1 MKIISG
7 DITLLAYKFDII
19 IHGCNCFN
27 TMGAGVAKSI
37 RKKFPLAYKTDCLTI
52 KGDKSKLGTI
62 SYCRVNENN
71 KELIIVNAYTQY
83 HYWSKNND
91 ILLDYN
97 ALRNAFKLIKKEFGL
112 QNKKIA
118 FPRIGAG
125 LAKGNWEKIE
135 KIIKKELVD
144 EDITLINYSNK

>member
-1 MKIISG
+1 MKIING
-7 DITLLAYKFDII
+7 DITLLANNFDII

-27 TMGAGVAKSI
+27 TMGAGVAKAI

-62 SYCRVNENN
+62 SYCRLNENN

-118 FPRIGAG
+118 FPKIGAG
-125 LAKGNWEKIE
+125 LARGNWEKIE
-135 KIIKKELVD
+135 KIIKEELIN
-144 EDITLINYSNK
+144 ENITLIIY

>member
-1 MKIISG
+1 M
-7 DITLLAYKFDII
+7 
-19 IHGCNCFN
+19 
-27 TMGAGVAKSI
+27 
-37 RKKFPLAYKTDCLTI
+37 
-52 KGDKSKLGTI
+52 GTI
-62 SYCRVNENN
+62 SYCRLNENN

-118 FPRIGAG
+118 FPKIGAG
-125 LAKGNWEKIE
+125 LARGNWKKIE
-135 KIIKKELVD
+135 KIIKQELIN
-144 EDITLINYSNK
+144 ENITLIIY